1 MSERQGYHRIPRENP
16 GSAIDT
22 TVPNAVPSQNN
33 AAASVSS
40 GMVPAIGH
48 GKPPKQSTS
57 KSQKKHRRKLTAKQR
72 ALIRALTKTKHQGKA
87 AVAAGYSPKHARQS
101 AYQALESIRKTAPE
115 LLARHGLDD
124 DSLIDKHLL
133 PLMNAE
139 ETKFFTLP
147 VGKGKDRRLRIESRK
162 TANWSARQNGL
173 DMAFKIRGLYV
184 REQENKG
191 PEFSVV
197 VINGAHRPDW
207 DAMRRAHPKI
217 EVPGLNPPTKKE

>member
-1 MSERQGYHRIPRENP
+1 M
-16 GSAIDT
+16 
-22 TVPNAVPSQNN
+22 PS
-33 AAASVSS
+33 
-40 GMVPAIGH
+40 
-48 GKPPKQSTS
+48 
-57 KSQKKHRRKLTAKQR
+57 KKKRRLTAKQQE
-72 ALIRALTKTKHQGKA
+72 LIRQLAKTKHQGKVA
-87 AVAAGYSPKHARQS
+87 IAAGYSPKHARQS

-115 LLARHGLDD
+115 LLAD

-147 VGKGKDRRLRIESRK
+147 VGKGKDRRLQIESRK

-173 DMAFKIRGLYV
+173 DIAYKIRGLYV

-197 VINGAHRPDW
+197 MIDRSYRPDW
-207 DAMRRAHPKI
+207 SAMRRAQPKI
-217 EVPGLNPPTKKE
+217 EVPGLNAPAKQEE

>member
-1 MSERQGYHRIPRENP
+1 MPH
-16 GSAIDT
+16 
-22 TVPNAVPSQNN
+22 
-33 AAASVSS
+33 
-40 GMVPAIGH
+40 
-48 GKPPKQSTS
+48 
-57 KSQKKHRRKLTAKQR
+57 KKKRRLTAKQQE
-72 ALIRALTKTKHQGKA
+72 LIRQLAKTKHQGKA
-87 AVAAGYSPKHARQS
+87 AIAAGYSPKHARQS
-101 AYQALESIRKTAPE
+101 AHQALESIRKTAPE

-139 ETKFFTLP
+139 ETKFFSLP
-147 VGKGKDRRLRIESRK
+147 VGRGKDRRLQIESRK

-197 VINGAHRPDW
+197 MIDASNRPDW
-207 DAMRRAHPKI
+207 AAMRRTQPKI
-217 EVPGLNPPTKKE
+217 EVPGLAAHVSKPLDQYSDANQ

>member
-1 MSERQGYHRIPRENP
+1 M
-16 GSAIDT
+16 
-22 TVPNAVPSQNN
+22 
-33 AAASVSS
+33 
-40 GMVPAIGH
+40 
-48 GKPPKQSTS
+48 
-57 KSQKKHRRKLTAKQR
+57 
-72 ALIRALTKTKHQGKA
+72 
-87 AVAAGYSPKHARQS
+87 
-101 AYQALESIRKTAPE
+101 PE

-147 VGKGKDRRLRIESRK
+147 VGKGKDRRLQIESRK

-173 DMAFKIRGLYV
+173 DMALKIRGLYV

-197 VINGAHRPDW
+197 MIDRSYRPDW
-207 DAMRRAHPKI
+207 AAMRRTQPKLKCQVYRVMENLKMI
-217 EVPGLNPPTKKE
+217 SENHKRLSPAAGRAALTRLLIV